1 MAFLDKLTDAAAL
14 IGDKASDAI
23 EVTKI
28 KTKINGE
35 KRSLEGDFAQLGRI
49 YYDLIRHGM
58 EAGQEAAI
66 LIDNI
71 DERNAVI
78 AGLEEELAN
87 L

>member
-1 MAFLDKLTDAAAL
+1 
-14 IGDKASDAI
+14 
-23 EVTKI
+23 
-28 KTKINGE
+28 
-35 KRSLEGDFAQLGRI
+35 
-49 YYDLIRHGM
+49 M